1 MNRIKFYSICVLIV
15 TILLSSISWAEK
27 TELTREEKQW
37 LSEHKIIKI
46 APDPYFPPI
55 EHIDKDGN
63 YIGISAEFMKIIEN
77 ELGIEFQV
85 IHCKDWEEVL
95 QKAKNREVDMLP
107 AAAQTPQREKY
118 MLFSTPYLEFP
129 GVIISTKDSEDIKTT
144 EQLYDKTVAIVSG
157 YVWEDFFSLHHPQI
171 NVIPVNSLTE
181 GLRKVSTGIVD
192 AMIGT
197 LPVVLYYI
205 EKEGI
210 TNLRVTGETGYYT
223 KLSILTRKDWPLLNS
238 IMKKTLQEIPD
249 KKKKVILQKWI
260 SIERK
265 PIFERRIF
273 WIILISILAL
283 SMVVVSVIYTWNV
296 ILKKQVT
303 QKTQELKEDIIKR
316 KQAEEKIKKTMDT
329 TIDTM
334 SKMIEAKD
342 PYTAG
347 HQHRVCQLAVRIA
360 RELNLSED
368 KIEGIRIAS
377 LIHDIGKIGLP
388 AEILSK
394 PTKLNDVE
402 YSLIRNHSQMGY
414 DILKSIDFSYS
425 IAEIVLQHHERING
439 SGYPR
444 GLKGDEILIE
454 AKIMAVADVVEAM
467 SSHRPYR
474 PALGVEKALEEI
486 SQNKG
491 ILYDP
496 EIVDICLKLFKEKE
510 FKFELQ

>member
-1 MNRIKFYSICVLIV
+1 MNRIKYYSVCLLIII
-15 TILLSSISWAEK
+15 ILFSSISWAWAEK
-27 TELTREEKQW
+27 TELTLEEKQW

-55 EHIDKDGN
+55 EQIDKDGN
-63 YIGISAEFMKIIEN
+63 YTGIAAEFMKIIKS

-95 QKAKNREVDMLP
+95 QKAKNREVDMLS
-107 AAAQTPQREKY
+107 AAAQTPQRGKY
-118 MLFSTPYLEFP
+118 MLFSSPYLEFP
-129 GVIISTKDSEDIKTT
+129 GVIINTKDSGDIKSI

-157 YVWEDFFSLHHPQI
+157 YVWEDFFRLHHPQI

-181 GLRKVSTGIVD
+181 GLRKVSTGDVD
-192 AMIGT
+192 IMIGT

-210 TNLRVTGETGYYT
+210 TNLHVAGETGYYT

-238 IMKKTLQEIPD
+238 IMNKTLQKIPD
-249 KKKKVILQKWI
+249 KKKNAILQNWI

-265 PIFERRIF
+265 PIFERREF

-283 SMVVVSVIYTWNV
+283 SMVVVSVIYTWNRT
-296 ILKKQVT
+296 LKKQVE

-316 KQAEEKIKKTMDT
+316 KQAEEKLKKTMNA
-329 TIDTM
+329 TIETM
-334 SKMIEAKD
+334 SKIIEAKD

-347 HQHRVCQLAVRIA
+347 HQHRVSLLATAIA
-360 RELNLSED
+360 KELNLSPD

-377 LIHDIGKIGLP
+377 LIHDIGKIGIP
-388 AEILSK
+388 TEILTK
-394 PTKLNDVE
+394 PSRLTDIE
-402 YSLIRNHSQMGY
+402 FSLIKGHSQIGH
-414 DILKSIDFSYS
+414 DILKSIDFSYPV
-425 IAEIVLQHHERING
+425 AEIVLQHHEKLDG
-439 SGYPR
+439 SGYPNK
-444 GLKGDEILIE
+444 LKGDKILLE
-454 AKIMAVADVVEAM
+454 AKIICVADVVEAM

-474 PALGVEKALEEI
+474 PALGIDVALEEI
-486 SQNKG
+486 IQNKG

-496 EIVDICLKLFKEKE
+496 EVVDTCLKLFKEKG
-510 FKFELQ
+510 FKFE